1 MQLQT
6 LAQYWAVIVPFGQM
20 SQLQVFMEKI
30 QTTGDI
36 DG

>member
-1 MQLQT
+1 MQIQT
-6 LAQYWAVIVPFGQM
+6 RVQYWAVIVQFGQM

-30 QTTGDI
+30 PTTGEI